1 MADNQEVIL
10 GGILT
15 KVRRTTAKKGKSE
28 GERMA
33 ILSFEDLEGSC
44 EAVVFP
50 GTYAAVGHLLA
61 PDRILFLQGK
71 LDKRRDT
78 PSLKVNAVVPIEK
91 VYETFANA
99 VTASPPPGADEG
111 WFLTLRNLLREHP
124 GECPVYLEF
133 EGRPATERLLMVG
146 NDLFV
151 TPSAKLLEGLHALA
165 GPSRVRL
172 SSRRRIQE
180 PNRPAEGKAVKNA
193 IPF

>member
-1 MADNQEVIL
+1 MADNEEVIL

-15 KVRRTTAKKGKSE
+15 KVKRTTAKKGKAE

-33 ILSFEDLEGSC
+33 ILSFEDLEGGC

-61 PDRILFLQGK
+61 PDRILFLQGR
-71 LDKRRDT
+71 LDKRRDE

-99 VTASPPPGADEG
+99 VTVSPPPGADEG
-111 WFLTLRNLLREHP
+111 WFLNLRNLLREHP

-133 EGRPATERLLMVG
+133 EARPATERLLVVG

-151 TPSAKLLEGLHALA
+151 TPSAKLLEGLHTLA
-165 GPSRVRL
+165 GAARVRL

-180 PNRPAEGKAVKNA
+180 SSRPAEGKAAKSA